1 MAQKDSDFRRNTS
14 GTPAGGQVKRPT
26 ATLDLEAKVIETRD
40 IPNNDTSANAAPSA
54 AAAAAAGATNATPG
68 SEASGKADAPK
79 AADAAKSKDGLKDK
93 DATTSN
99 AKKPAGPSSPMP
111 PPKGEPARRGG
122 GGFISHLL
130 ASVAGAVLAI
140 VGLNYGTS
148 QLGLDPHL
156 VDPSRAA
163 LADRIGSLE
172 QAAKSAPAN
181 ADTGV
186 ADLHARLK
194 ALEGRLSGFA
204 EVKSI
209 SEIKAA
215 EVQLAAR
222 LAESEKRL
230 SIASA
235 ATPSAEV
242 ADLGVRVRG
251 LETTLKTLADSA
263 NTGGGPIAQLTQL
276 TGKINDFE
284 ARLDGRLQGVRKSV
298 SEEMQKQ
305 LAAIDARMAA
315 QRSSDASSAEALE
328 TVKVGTK
335 RLDVEIETVKTE
347 AVRLEQK
354 IETLKAKNDQFAPGF
369 DGIRSEIARLD
380 GSIGAVKAEIAG
392 QMSSLV
398 KSDQVTKALD
408 PLNAKL
414 LKVEANLSEV
424 MQGDQSRKESTNRV
438 LLTLELGNLKRAI
451 ERGSGYVK
459 ELDAVKKLAPADLKL
474 DVLAANAEKGLPN
487 QEELTSAF
495 KQVARDVIDADAQEQ
510 SSNQGILDQIVSGAQ
525 SIVRVRRV
533 GQVEGDTAEA
543 VVARME
549 EALMDGRLAD
559 TAKEAGGLK
568 GLAKAAA
575 DPWLSKLAGRV
586 EVDHAVAAVE
596 DSVKQLMGPS
606 ATN

>member
-1 MAQKDSDFRRNTS
+1 MQLLLLA
-14 GTPAGGQVKRPT
+14 V
-26 ATLDLEAKVIETRD
+26 
-40 IPNNDTSANAAPSA
+40 
-54 AAAAAAGATNATPG
+54 AAGATIAKPDA
-68 SEASGKADAPK
+68 EAAVKADNTGAADAPK
-79 AADAAKSKDGLKDK
+79 AK
-93 DATTSN
+93 DASSSS
-99 AKKPAGPSSPMP
+99 AKKPASSSVPPSAPMP
-111 PPKGEPARRGG
+111 PPKVEAARRGG

-140 VGLNYGTS
+140 VGLNYGAS
-148 QLGLDPHL
+148 QLGVDPHL
-156 VDPSRAA
+156 LDPSKAA
-163 LADRIGSLE
+163 LADRIGLLE
-172 QAAKSAPAN
+172 QATKSAPAA

-186 ADLHARLK
+186 ADLQAQLK
-194 ALEGRLSGFA
+194 ALEGRLAGFA
-204 EVKSI
+204 DAKSI
-209 SEIKAA
+209 TEIKAA
-215 EVQLAAR
+215 EAQLAAR
-222 LAESEKRL
+222 LADSEKKL
-230 SIASA
+230 SVASA
-235 ATPSAEV
+235 AAPSAEV

-251 LETTLKTLADSA
+251 LETTLKSLADSA
-263 NTGGGPIAQLTQL
+263 NSGGGPIAQLTQL

-284 ARLDGRLQGVRKSV
+284 SQLDGRLQGVRQSV
-298 SEEMQKQ
+298 SEELQKQ

-347 AVRLEQK
+347 AVRLGQK
-354 IETLKAKNDQFAPGF
+354 IETLKAKTDEFAPGLES
-369 DGIRSEIARLD
+369 IRSEIARLD

-414 LKVEANLSEV
+414 QKVEASLSEV
-424 MQGDQSRKESTNRV
+424 MQGDLSRKESTNRV

-451 ERGSGYVK
+451 ERGGGYAK

-559 TAKEAGGLK
+559 TVKEAGGLK
-568 GLAKAAA
+568 GLAKTAA
-575 DPWLSKLAGRV
+575 DPWLAKVAGRV
-586 EVDHAVAAVE
+586 EVDHAVADVE
-596 DSVKQLMGPS
+596 DSVKQLMGPNVS
-606 ATN
+606 N